1 MKIEP
6 VVKRIALKD
15 TAEELE
21 NLRYWLSRPPQER
34 IAAVTKFVKFSL
46 SPGQRMDRTVYTKRK
61 MHDA

>member
-1 MKIEP
+1 M
-6 VVKRIALKD
+6 ALKD

-34 IAAVTKFVKFSL
+34 IAAVTKLIQFSL